1 MRRQGCLREREAPAR
16 TGNSNSGRAGETQTG
31 RTNQISGVEGKF
43 LSRPKGGQEMD
54 TRQVSKPEMAG
65 NFTLTVAGRGHCG
78 PFGLVRGRGGMC
90 FPLET
95 TGSGR
100 MWAEQLCPAGTQEE
114 NLDSRA
120 GESRRRGRKFW
131 RPARWSRG
139 EVTDSVA
146 YIHTYIHCIT
156 THTLSNLLSSSIFY
170 YGFTYQPI
178 ILPNLFSTRQGW
190 SAAV

>member
-1 MRRQGCLREREAPAR
+1 MREREAPAR

-100 MWAEQLCPAGTQEE
+100 MWAERSIGTLPCRDAGGKFGFPGRREPEE
-114 NLDSRA
+114 GEKNFGDLPDGAEGKSR
-120 GESRRRGRKFW
+120 
-131 RPARWSRG
+131 
-139 EVTDSVA
+139 
-146 YIHTYIHCIT
+146 
-156 THTLSNLLSSSIFY
+156 
-170 YGFTYQPI
+170 
-178 ILPNLFSTRQGW
+178 TR
-190 SAAV
+190 

>member
-1 MRRQGCLREREAPAR
+1 MREREAPAR

-100 MWAEQLCPAGTQEE
+100 MWAERSIGTLPCRDAGGKFGFPGPE
-114 NLDSRA
+114 RA
-120 GESRRRGRKFW
+120 GGGGRKTLETCQMEQ
-131 RPARWSRG
+131 RG
-139 EVTDSVA
+139 SHGLGSL
-146 YIHTYIHCIT
+146 YTYIY
-156 THTLSNLLSSSIFY
+156 TLHNNPYSF
-170 YGFTYQPI
+170 
-178 ILPNLFSTRQGW
+178 
-190 SAAV
+190 